1 MQMERRQ
8 ERIYALPKT
17 KDLRALY
24 KHVIGKKPSLEEV
37 ERLRANLGKLRAR
50 QAGREGNT

>member
-1 MQMERRQ
+1 MERRQ